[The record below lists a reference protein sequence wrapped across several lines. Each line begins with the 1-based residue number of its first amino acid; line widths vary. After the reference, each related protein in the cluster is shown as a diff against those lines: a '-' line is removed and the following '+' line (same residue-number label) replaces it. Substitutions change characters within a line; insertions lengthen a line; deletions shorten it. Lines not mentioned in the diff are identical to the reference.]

1 MKRFK
6 SREEGYHTWSEGEV
20 AQFESHHPDG
30 SKARLV
36 LALALYTSQR
46 ISDVVRMGWQ
56 HVQGDRIAVRQ
67 EKTDTPLLIKM
78 HPELLRV
85 LATVPKTNMTFVLT
99 PHGKPFTAQ
108 GMSNWFGKRCR
119 EAGLSHCSAHGLRK
133 LGATRLAN
141 AGASNEQIKS
151 QTGHKTHKEVERYT
165 KAASQT
171 RLNDQALA
179 LQLRAEAERKIAQP
193 ENRLCKSDEKS

>member
-56 HVQGDRIAVRQ
+56 HVQGDRIAVWQ

-119 EAGLSHCSAHGLRK
+119 EAGLSHCSAIGCASWEQRGWRTLAR
-133 LGATRLAN
+133 ATNR
-141 AGASNEQIKS
+141 SS
-151 QTGHKTHKEVERYT
+151 PR
-165 KAASQT
+165 
-171 RLNDQALA
+171 QATNPQGSGTVHQGREPDA
-179 LQLRAEAERKIAQP
+179 P
-193 ENRLCKSDEKS
+193 E